1 MTRSLG
7 SMPETT
13 DPTSY
18 SVHLGRTDEIT
29 AEIDA
34 LADLLGGRVGLDG
47 VLGDLDRR
55 ARRGFAPGLAARQAV
70 TWDREDRRT
79 TRWWPQGI
87 STSAD
92 ASDTETVGGRRVVV
106 VSWYAKETEGE
117 PPQGSRLTFL
127 DLDTRRYRHVLL
139 VTPSLAPDGSVHLE
153 PLRVH
158 AGGLVWCGPWLHV
171 AATGRGFLTCH
182 VDDLLHVPDDRASGD
197 VSRLAVDGDRV
208 SSFGY
213 RYLLPVRFSH
223 LAGTEE
229 GHERLR
235 YSCLSLDRG
244 ATPPELVV
252 GEYGRG
258 TKTRRLV
265 RFALDADSLLPAA
278 GEDGL
283 SRPLVLDE
291 RGVRGTQGAAVARG
305 DWFLT
310 VSHGPRKPGSVYVGE
325 PGAFR
330 RRRWATPM
338 GPEDITYWPSTDTL
352 WSVTEH
358 PRRRWVFAM
367 RRSRLT

>member
-1 MTRSLG
+1 MPQSADLSTRGLHLTRS
-7 SMPETT
+7 
-13 DPTSY
+13 
-18 SVHLGRTDEIT
+18 DEDT
-29 AEIDA
+29 ASIDA

-47 VLGDLDRR
+47 VLDDLDRR
-55 ARRGFAPGLAARQAV
+55 ARRGLAPGLAARHAL

-87 STSAD
+87 SSSSD
-92 ASDTETVGGRRVVV
+92 ASETETVGGRRVVV
-106 VSWYAKETEGE
+106 VSWYAKESDGE
-117 PPQGSRLTFL
+117 APQGSRLTFL

-139 VTPSLAPDGSVHLE
+139 VTPTPTPATDGSVRLE

-182 VDDLLHVPDDRASGD
+182 VDDLLHVPDEMASGD
-197 VSRLAVDGDRV
+197 TSRLAVDGDRV

-213 RYLLPVRFSH
+213 RYLLPVRLAH
-223 LAGTEE
+223 RAGTEE

-235 YSCLSLDRG
+235 YSCLSLDRST
-244 ATPPELVV
+244 TPPELLV

-258 TKTRRLV
+258 DKTRRLA
-265 RFALDADSLLPAA
+265 RFALAADSLLPAVD
-278 GEDGL
+278 EDGL
-283 SRPLVLDE
+283 SRPRVLDE
-291 RGVRGTQGAAVARG
+291 RGVPGTQGAVVVGG

-310 VSHGPRKPGSVYVGE
+310 VSHGPMKPGSVYVGR

-338 GPEDITYWPSTDTL
+338 GPEDLTYWPSTDTL

-358 PRRRWVFAM
+358 PRRRWIFAM